1 MSAKDYQHRTPCTER
16 IPGTL
21 DVCNVLVDV
30 HWRGNVPSR
39 QPHECRAKA
48 PAQIRET
55 LDYGTFGTAAHHADC
70 NDCFPPPETVKRA
83 TLFDGVID
91 SFQTEA
97 ELNGHRATQGKL
109 L

>member
-30 HWRGNVPSR
+30 HWRGNVPTR
-39 QPHECRAKA
+39 QPHDCRAKA
-48 PAQIRET
+48 
-55 LDYGTFGTAAHHADC
+55 TATACRDTKPEITPVRV
-70 NDCFPPPETVKRA
+70 PPVETVKRA
-83 TLFDGVID
+83 TLFDGVLD